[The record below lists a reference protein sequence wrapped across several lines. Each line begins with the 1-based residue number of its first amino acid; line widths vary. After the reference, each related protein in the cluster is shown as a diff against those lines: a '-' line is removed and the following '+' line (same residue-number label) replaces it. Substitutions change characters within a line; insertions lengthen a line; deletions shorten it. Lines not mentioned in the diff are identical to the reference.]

1 MAHYS
6 DLLNLRDQIR
16 HTPNLITILKV
27 FQKKKQFRVIQQVYS
42 FKTSH
47 TKLPVYRLSNT
58 MCVGAHSGQ
67 IATSTPSIR

>member
-27 FQKKKQFRVIQQVYS
+27 FQKKKKKK
-42 FKTSH
+42 KTVQGDPAS
-47 TKLPVYRLSNT
+47 LF
-58 MCVGAHSGQ
+58 
-67 IATSTPSIR
+67 I